1 MKRITG
7 VLIFLSL
14 FTFSASAQLMRNS
27 QSVIPVPI
35 PDSLY
40 FAGERVP
47 LENQDIRER
56 LEREL
61 MHSCYRHYSTLL
73 ILKRENRWRKVMD
86 DALKAEGIPT
96 DFFYLAVAESD
107 LNGYAESNRAAT
119 GMWQFME
126 PTGKEWGLTITPY
139 IDERQDPILSSK
151 AASKYLK
158 FLYKRFDSWTAA
170 AAAFNRGHGGL
181 ERAFKAQQVKS
192 YYDLY
197 LNEQTYRYVFRVL
210 ALKLIIENPKD
221 YGFCVEKY
229 EKYEPFVFE
238 ELKVTQTID
247 SLPAFARKHKTT
259 YKILKILNPW
269 LDLDIK
275 YKLVV
280 PKNESFTLRMPTK

>member
-1 MKRITG
+1 MKKITG
-7 VLIFLSL
+7 IIIFMFLFSLSL
-14 FTFSASAQLMRNS
+14 SAQLMQNS
-27 QSVIPVPI
+27 QSVIPVPV

-61 MHSCYRHYSTLL
+61 MHSCYRHYATLL
-73 ILKRENRWRKVMD
+73 ILKREKRWRKVMEE
-86 DALKAEGIPT
+86 ALTAENIPT

-107 LNGYAESNRAAT
+107 LNGYAESNRKAT

-126 PTGKEWGLTITPY
+126 GTGKDWGLDISPN
-139 IDERQDPILSSK
+139 IDERQDPILASK

-158 FLYKRFDSWTAA
+158 FLYKRFGSWTATV
-170 AAAFNRGHGGL
+170 AAFNRGHGGL
-181 ERAFKAQQVKS
+181 ERAFKAQKVSS

-221 YGFCVEKY
+221 YGFCVEDY
-229 EKYEPFVFE
+229 QKYEPFVFK
-238 ELKVTQTID
+238 ELEITETID
-247 SLPAFARKHKTT
+247 SLPAFAIKHKTT
-259 YKILKILNPW
+259 YKILKMLNPW

-275 YKLVV
+275 YRLLV
-280 PKNESFTLRMPTK
+280 PKDKSFTLRMPVK